1 MMSKIPKMTFYYVL
15 PTVMGF
21 SAGLVYRDYYSFD
34 INKKISVSLAE
45 YYEFIGEKPDTN
57 TLKEYPELNKLMR
70 KIDSK

>member
-1 MMSKIPKMTFYYVL
+1 MISKIPKMTFYYVL

-34 INKKISVSLAE
+34 ISKKISVSLAE
-45 YYEFIGEKPDTN
+45 YYEFIEDKPDSK